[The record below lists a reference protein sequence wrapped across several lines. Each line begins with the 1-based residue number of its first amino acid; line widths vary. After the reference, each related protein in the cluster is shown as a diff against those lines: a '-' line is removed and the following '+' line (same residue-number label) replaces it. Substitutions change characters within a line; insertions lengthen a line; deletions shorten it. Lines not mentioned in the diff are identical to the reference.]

1 MNFSTEWKQT
11 HRCREQT
18 CGGQG
23 RGGGGGKGLR
33 IWDYQ
38 LQIIIYRM
46 DKQQD
51 PTLGASLV
59 VQW

>member
-18 CGGQG
+18 CGCQG

>member
-1 MNFSTEWKQT
+1 METDSQT
-11 HRCREQT
+11 QRADLWLPRQT
-18 CGGQG
+18 GW
-23 RGGGGGKGLR
+23 GGKGLR

-38 LQIIIYRM
+38 LQIIIYGM

-59 VQW
+59 VRW